1 MKTDYCAYPPEIA
14 ADLEITEQRDGARTV
29 YIVGSAFVGRY
40 LLLRA
45 TEYQVVGLI
54 DGARAAGAVCA
65 EFDRAAGA
73 DFAAYES
80 GAGFVELISKRGRAR
95 VPRNARLLQ
104 VRRPG
109 WRSGK

>member
-14 ADLEITEQRDGARTV
+14 ADLEITEHRDGARTV

-54 DGARAAGAVCA
+54 DGAARRGAFAPSLGARRALTSPLTNPAPAL
-65 EFDRAAGA
+65 
-73 DFAAYES
+73 S
-80 GAGFVELISKRGRAR
+80 
-95 VPRNARLLQ
+95 N
-104 VRRPG
+104 
-109 WRSGK
+109 